1 MSRDLPTH
9 ASGARALGLLIVLL
23 VGLSL
28 ACDGSGEAPAATP
41 TQAPAPTAAT
51 SPDSPTQAPERTP
64 APPPTRVATQAPAA
78 EFVPRAP
85 NALGGIGGQTAEGA
99 VPGNVFLVLFPEL
112 RDAPAPEWLRLG
124 MRVTYRVQSAT
135 IAQAA
140 GEEGST
146 GAGYLQYDFVALD
159 EQAAVSTVRLD
170 LDEVNGN
177 GVIPFMTLPSAGI
190 PGAGDFWI
198 APEVLRDAERVASDK
213 LEVVR
218 GPADL
223 EGHTYQAV
231 RFEYRDEGVFFA
243 WLFEEETGL
252 LTFYREEIGTE
263 TDPKRQVTLMWLVG
277 ERTVKLPWRGG
288 TLPGWVEEGAR
299 LDYTGSYI
307 WGSPA
312 AGVPDTTLPSSV
324 SVDLSRCGKTWCAVD
339 LTSKV
344 QGQPQVH
351 STRMVGAAQIFDAFW
366 LPPEAL
372 DVLEDGQVLDRDPV
386 TGARISVERHGD
398 GTIVLTEE
406 GAAYAIALVYDERD
420 GMLEAMFQETHNGL
434 IEAVIDLRLTGRP

>member
-1 MSRDLPTH
+1 
-9 ASGARALGLLIVLL
+9 V
-23 VGLSL
+23 
-28 ACDGSGEAPAATP
+28 
-41 TQAPAPTAAT
+41 
-51 SPDSPTQAPERTP
+51 PD
-64 APPPTRVATQAPAA
+64 
-78 EFVPRAP
+78 
-85 NALGGIGGQTAEGA
+85 
-99 VPGNVFLVLFPEL
+99 NVFLVLFPEL

-124 MRVTYRVQSAT
+124 TRVTYRVESAT

-170 LDEVNGN
+170 LDGVNGN

-198 APEVLRDAERVASDK
+198 APTVLRDAERVASDK
-213 LEVVR
+213 LEVLR

-243 WLFEEETGL
+243 WMFEEETGL
-252 LTFYREEIGTE
+252 LMLYREEIGTE
-263 TDPKRQVTLMWLVG
+263 ADDKKLVTLMWLVG
-277 ERTVKLPWRGG
+277 QRTLKLPWSGG
-288 TLPGWVEEGAR
+288 ALPEWAIQGAR
-299 LDYTGSYI
+299 LNYTGSYV

-324 SVDLSRCGKTWCAVD
+324 SVDVARCGTSWCAVD
-339 LTSKV
+339 LASKV
-344 QGQPQVH
+344 QGQAQVR

-372 DVLEDGQVLDRDPV
+372 DALDDGQVLDRDPV
-386 TGARISVERHGD
+386 TGARIRVARPGD

-406 GAAYAIALVYDERD
+406 AVAYAIALVYDERD
-420 GMLEAMFQETHNGL
+420 GMLTAMYQETHNGVVVT
-434 IEAVIDLRLTGRP
+434 VIDLRLAERP